1 MAERR
6 DEITIVVHDGGAHMD
21 EVLALAICT
30 LWLDAR
36 GYGWEVI
43 RSRDKQIIDAANIV
57 FDVGG
62 IYDPVRRR
70 FDHHQRDFDM
80 VRPDGIGYASAGL
93 AWKHYGLDL
102 CDGDES
108 IWNTVDYELVQSIDA
123 YDVGIS
129 LSEKTHPSGVSDF
142 GVNKILNWMQPTWS
156 EDSERSHDAVWFMLE
171 TLREVVPR
179 VIAHAKANQKGQEL
193 VRTAYDEAV
202 DKRIIIL
209 EESYPWRSV
218 LASVPEPLFVIYPRP
233 DHGWSVSAVYQ
244 SVSGFEMR
252 AYLPEAWRGLSQEKL
267 REITQIPSAIFC
279 HPSGFRGGAETL
291 EDAVMMAVSAL
302 LEHSVN
308 DARQSIQSSDA
319 QL

>member
-62 IYDPVRRR
+62 IYDPVKRR
-70 FDHHQRDFDM
+70 FDHHQREFDM
-80 VRPDGIGYASAGL
+80 VRSNGIGYASAGL

-102 CDGDES
+102 CAGDEAV
-108 IWNTVDYELVQSIDA
+108 WELVDSQLVQSVDA

-129 LSEKTHPSGVSDF
+129 LSEKIHPSGASDF
-142 GVNKILNWMQPTWS
+142 GVNKILGWMQPTWN
-156 EDSERSHDAVWFMLE
+156 EDPERSHDAVWFMLE

-179 VIAHAKANQKGQEL
+179 VIAHIRADQKGEEL
-193 VRTAYDEAV
+193 VRNAYQEAV

-209 EESYPWRSV
+209 EESYPWRRV
-218 LASVPEPLFVIYPRP
+218 LASVAEPQFVIYPRP
-233 DHGWSVSAVYQ
+233 DHGWSVSAVYAETT
-244 SVSGFEMR
+244 GFEMR
-252 AYLPEAWRGLSQEKL
+252 AYLPEAWRGLPQDKL
-267 REITQIPSAIFC
+267 REISQIPSAIFC

-302 LEHSVN
+302 LTTSTN
-308 DARQSIQSSDA
+308 DSRQSIQSGEA